1 MTSYFKYHICNSISY
16 FSLHIPYFTL
26 HTSYFTLH
34 YSHSTLPIALRTAF
48 FTPHTSH
55 CTLPTPYFI
64 LFELFSPYPSSFLLI
79 SFLLI
84 CYLNFHELFLNIA
97 TKEFV
102 CTVRQPGLCVRA
114 LYETIAIMLSKK
126 MTRSWSRYNAISTNF
141 LFPSYFILHFPT
153 PRSIFHT
160 CTSSQL
166 ISSELFSSHFIS
178 SHMSAKFFL
187 AIFMSSERSSNFLI
201 SPKLVST
208 HLGSSARQ
216 KAWDTDA
223 FTQKSLY
230 KILCTTK
237 LAQSTSQ
244 YNLVLH
250 SLHRVLPSST
260 LYTRLEETPFT
271 SSHLFVT
278 HFNSSVCQKF
288 LVTNRIPCAHTFY
301 IV

>member
-1 MTSYFKYHICNSISY
+1 MFLYYNLEFAIGFKIFSSNAQTRRHGNYLRNIYIFYSYIQNLYVSCVSQACACIYSEKMTSYFIYHICNSISY

-126 MTRSWSRYNAISTNF
+126 MTRS
-141 LFPSYFILHFPT
+141 
-153 PRSIFHT
+153 
-160 CTSSQL
+160 
-166 ISSELFSSHFIS
+166 
-178 SHMSAKFFL
+178 
-187 AIFMSSERSSNFLI
+187 
-201 SPKLVST
+201 
-208 HLGSSARQ
+208 
-216 KAWDTDA
+216 
-223 FTQKSLY
+223 
-230 KILCTTK
+230 
-237 LAQSTSQ
+237 
-244 YNLVLH
+244 
-250 SLHRVLPSST
+250 
-260 LYTRLEETPFT
+260 
-271 SSHLFVT
+271 
-278 HFNSSVCQKF
+278 
-288 LVTNRIPCAHTFY
+288 
-301 IV
+301 

>member
-1 MTSYFKYHICNSISY
+1 MYVSCANQACACIYSEKMTSYFKYHICNSISY

-79 SFLLI
+79 SFFLI

-126 MTRSWSRYNAISTNF
+126 MTRS
-141 LFPSYFILHFPT
+141 
-153 PRSIFHT
+153 
-160 CTSSQL
+160 
-166 ISSELFSSHFIS
+166 
-178 SHMSAKFFL
+178 
-187 AIFMSSERSSNFLI
+187 
-201 SPKLVST
+201 
-208 HLGSSARQ
+208 
-216 KAWDTDA
+216 
-223 FTQKSLY
+223 
-230 KILCTTK
+230 
-237 LAQSTSQ
+237 
-244 YNLVLH
+244 
-250 SLHRVLPSST
+250 
-260 LYTRLEETPFT
+260 
-271 SSHLFVT
+271 
-278 HFNSSVCQKF
+278 
-288 LVTNRIPCAHTFY
+288 
-301 IV
+301 